1 MRVVLGMWEGW
12 AGVFGLPQLCT
23 LARPIPLL
31 LLPLFCRMGMS
42 EPFDLNRKVPRVP
55 SVEYICNRDFSNQ
68 IRFNRSIN
76 CFFFEIGQG
85 RRGLLR
91 SLLSVVATTPFRG
104 LNLSGGAL
112 SPACS
117 KACMCSNVRSRQVRE
132 ERAGSEVTATER
144 KRGVARRPPFRFS
157 PAMHHTINA
166 KATLS
171 VASPIPP
178 VRV

>member
-1 MRVVLGMWEGW
+1 
-12 AGVFGLPQLCT
+12 
-23 LARPIPLL
+23 
-31 LLPLFCRMGMS
+31 MGMS

-91 SLLSVVATTPFRG
+91 SLLSVVATPVHRFVVE
-104 LNLSGGAL
+104 NLSGGAL

-117 KACMCSNVRSRQVRE
+117 KACTCSNVRSRQVRE
-132 ERAGSEVTATER
+132 ERAGSPSNCYRE
-144 KRGVARRPPFRFS
+144 KARSDAS
-157 PAMHHTINA
+157 PSFPLLPCHASHYNNA
-166 KATLS
+166 KKLFS